1 MSKDF
6 NFNISRKNRQG
17 YENTKYSKKLV
28 FFFNKFGKRYFAYWF
43 LFFWHG
49 NVIESHLIKL
59 RAALPLFSITT
70 HPPKKK
76 APPLNH

>member
-1 MSKDF
+1 
-6 NFNISRKNRQG
+6 
-17 YENTKYSKKLV
+17 V